1 MTDWRGELGAQKSA
15 ATILVLFIPSVDRL
29 EEPIDQDLWVTEAL
43 SVLGK
48 NFGGATAFPQG
59 RGVWRDDE
67 RGGQLIYDAPVIIQC
82 YTNETDLESHAEEL
96 RKVLTRMGQ

>member
-48 NFGGATAFPQG
+48 NFGGATAGTWGLAG
-59 RGVWRDDE
+59 R
-67 RGGQLIYDAPVIIQC
+67 
-82 YTNETDLESHAEEL
+82 
-96 RKVLTRMGQ
+96 RKRWSANL